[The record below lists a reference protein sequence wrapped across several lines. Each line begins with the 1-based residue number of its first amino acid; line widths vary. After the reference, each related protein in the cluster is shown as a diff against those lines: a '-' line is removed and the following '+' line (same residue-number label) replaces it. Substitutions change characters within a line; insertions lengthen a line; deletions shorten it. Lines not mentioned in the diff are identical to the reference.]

1 MVIKYV
7 HRLGDEKKELK
18 AYQSQDIPDNI
29 IEIITTNPRF
39 SESCIF
45 GQKGLGEP
53 DEIELLSII
62 SDGGEEMSFTYY
74 NKGIHYMM
82 NGSPEDQPI
91 FQVFT
96 YFMMLNR

>member
-7 HRLGDEKKELK
+7 HKLGNENKEPNT
-18 AYQSQDIPDNI
+18 YQSQGIPDNI
-29 IEIITTNPRF
+29 IEIITTNPKF
-39 SESCIF
+39 SESCTF

-62 SDGGEEMSFTYY
+62 SDGGEEMSFSYY

-82 NGSPEDQPI
+82 NGHSEDQPI

-96 YFMMLNR
+96 YFMMLDR

>member
-7 HRLGDEKKELK
+7 HKLGNEKKELK

-39 SESCIF
+39 SESCSF

-53 DEIELLSII
+53 DEIELLSIT
-62 SDGGEEMSFTYY
+62 SDGGEEISFLYY

-82 NGSPEDQPI
+82 NGCSEDQPI

-96 YFMMLNR
+96 YFMMLDR